1 MSNKDL
7 EKRSEYSKKYRLEN
21 KEKITEYG
29 KKYYQ
34 ENKEKINEQAKQ
46 YRLENKEKI
55 IEHKREYYQ
64 ENKEKINEHKR
75 EYYQE
80 NKEKISEQAKQYRLE
95 NKEMWMCTAS
105 KVRAKQKNLPFN
117 LSTEYLK
124 EIWPEDN
131 KCPALGITMK
141 KGDFCVTDHSPTLDR
156 IIPELGYIKGN
167 VQVVSALANRIM
179 SDATVNQVMAV
190 AKHYEKITKELENG
204 KKTLQQR

>member
-1 MSNKDL
+1 MMMPNKDP
-7 EKRSEYSKKYRLEN
+7 EKLSEYNKKYYQEN
-21 KEKITEYG
+21 KEKRTESY

-34 ENKEKINEQAKQ
+34 ENKEKINEHSK
-46 YRLENKEKI
+46 
-55 IEHKREYYQ
+55 EYYQ
-64 ENKEKINEHKR
+64 ENKEKINE
-75 EYYQE
+75 QT
-80 NKEKISEQAKQYRLE
+80 KQYRLE
-95 NKEMWMCTAS
+95 NKEKWMCNTS

-156 IIPELGYIKGN
+156 IIPKLGYIKGN

>member
-21 KEKITEYG
+21 KEKLTEYG

-34 ENKEKINEQAKQ
+34 ENKEKIIERKREYRLENKEKINEQTKQ
-46 YRLENKEKI
+46 YRLENKEK
-55 IEHKREYYQ
+55 
-64 ENKEKINEHKR
+64 
-75 EYYQE
+75 
-80 NKEKISEQAKQYRLE
+80 
-95 NKEMWMCTAS
+95 WMCNTS

>member
-1 MSNKDL
+1 MPNKDP
-7 EKRSEYSKKYRLEN
+7 EKQNEYSKKYRLEN
-21 KEKITEYG
+21 KEKINEYG

-34 ENKEKINEQAKQ
+34 ENKEKRTESYKKYYQ
-46 YRLENKEKI
+46 ENKEKI
-55 IEHKREYYQ
+55 NEHSKEYYQ
-64 ENKEKINEHKR
+64 ENKEKINE
-75 EYYQE
+75 QT
-80 NKEKISEQAKQYRLE
+80 KQYRLE
-95 NKEMWMCTAS
+95 NKEKWMCNTS

-131 KCPALGITMK
+131 KCPALGITMR

-156 IIPELGYIKGN
+156 IIPKLGYIKGN

-179 SDATVNQVMAV
+179 SNATVNQVMAV

-204 KKTLQQR
+204 KKTLQQRWVWQSR

>member
-64 ENKEKINEHKR
+64 ENKEKI
-75 EYYQE
+75 
-80 NKEKISEQAKQYRLE
+80 SEQAKQYRLE

-131 KCPALGITMK
+131 KCPALGITMR

-156 IIPELGYIKGN
+156 IIPKLGYIKGN

-204 KKTLQQR
+204 KKTLQ

>member
-1 MSNKDL
+1 MMMPHKDP
-7 EKRSEYSKKYRLEN
+7 EKRAEYSKKYYQEN
-21 KEKITEYG
+21 KEKRKEQNKKYYQENKEKQMERN

-34 ENKEKINEQAKQ
+34 ENKEKINKHAKQ
-46 YRLENKEKI
+46 YRLENKE
-55 IEHKREYYQ
+55 H
-64 ENKEKINEHKR
+64 
-75 EYYQE
+75 
-80 NKEKISEQAKQYRLE
+80 
-95 NKEMWMCTAS
+95 WMCCTS

-156 IIPELGYIKGN
+156 IIPELGYTKGN

-179 SDATVNQVMAV
+179 SDATVDQVMAV

-204 KKTLQQR
+204 KKTLQ

>member
-1 MSNKDL
+1 MMMPNKDL
-7 EKRSEYSKKYRLEN
+7 EKQNEYSKKYRLEN

-55 IEHKREYYQ
+55 I
-64 ENKEKINEHKR
+64 EHKR

-141 KGDFCVTDHSPTLDR
+141 RGDFCVTAHSPTLDR

-179 SDATVNQVMAV
+179 SNATVNQVMAV

>member
-1 MSNKDL
+1 MMMPNKDP
-7 EKRSEYSKKYRLEN
+7 EKQNEYSKKYRLEN
-21 KEKITEYG
+21 KEKINEYG

-34 ENKEKINEQAKQ
+34 ENKEKRTESYKKYYQ
-46 YRLENKEKI
+46 ENKEKI
-55 IEHKREYYQ
+55 NEHSKEYYQ
-64 ENKEKINEHKR
+64 ENKEKINE
-75 EYYQE
+75 QT
-80 NKEKISEQAKQYRLE
+80 KQYRLE
-95 NKEMWMCTAS
+95 NKEKWMCNTS

-141 KGDFCVTDHSPTLDR
+141 RGDFCVTDHSPTLDR
-156 IIPELGYIKGN
+156 IIPKLGYIKGN

>member
-1 MSNKDL
+1 MPNKDP
-7 EKRSEYSKKYRLEN
+7 EKQNEYSKKYRLEN
-21 KEKITEYG
+21 KEKINEYG

-34 ENKEKINEQAKQ
+34 ENKEKRTESYKKYYQ
-46 YRLENKEKI
+46 ENKEKI
-55 IEHKREYYQ
+55 NEHSKEYYQ
-64 ENKEKINEHKR
+64 ENKEKINE
-75 EYYQE
+75 QT
-80 NKEKISEQAKQYRLE
+80 KQYRLE
-95 NKEMWMCTAS
+95 NKEKWMCNTS

-156 IIPELGYIKGN
+156 IIPKLGYIKGN

>member
-1 MSNKDL
+1 MMMPNKDP
-7 EKRSEYSKKYRLEN
+7 EKLSEYNKKYYQEN
-21 KEKITEYG
+21 KEKRTESY

-34 ENKEKINEQAKQ
+34 ENKEKIN
-46 YRLENKEKI
+46 
-55 IEHKREYYQ
+55 
-64 ENKEKINEHKR
+64 
-75 EYYQE
+75 
-80 NKEKISEQAKQYRLE
+80 EQAKQYRLE

-131 KCPALGITMK
+131 KCPALGIKMK

-156 IIPELGYIKGN
+156 IIPELGYTKGN

>member
-1 MSNKDL
+1 MPNKDP
-7 EKRSEYSKKYRLEN
+7 EKQNEYSKKYRLEN
-21 KEKITEYG
+21 KEKINEYG

-34 ENKEKINEQAKQ
+34 ENKEKRTESYKKYYQ
-46 YRLENKEKI
+46 ENKEKI
-55 IEHKREYYQ
+55 NEHSKEYYQ
-64 ENKEKINEHKR
+64 ENKEKINE
-75 EYYQE
+75 QT
-80 NKEKISEQAKQYRLE
+80 KQYRLE
-95 NKEMWMCTAS
+95 NKEKWMCNTS

-131 KCPALGITMK
+131 KCPALGITMR

-156 IIPELGYIKGN
+156 IIPKLGYIKGN

-179 SDATVNQVMAV
+179 SNATVNQVMAV

>member
-1 MSNKDL
+1 MPNKDP
-7 EKRSEYSKKYRLEN
+7 EKQNEYSKKYRLEN
-21 KEKITEYG
+21 KEKINEYG

-34 ENKEKINEQAKQ
+34 ENKEKRTESYKKYYQ
-46 YRLENKEKI
+46 ENKEKI
-55 IEHKREYYQ
+55 NEHSKEYYQ
-64 ENKEKINEHKR
+64 ENKEKINE
-75 EYYQE
+75 QT
-80 NKEKISEQAKQYRLE
+80 KQYRLE
-95 NKEMWMCTAS
+95 NKEKWMCNTS

-131 KCPALGITMK
+131 KCPALGITMR

-156 IIPELGYIKGN
+156 IIPKLGYIKGN

-204 KKTLQQR
+204 KKTLQ

>member
-1 MSNKDL
+1 MPNKDP
-7 EKRSEYSKKYRLEN
+7 EKQNEYSKKYRLEN
-21 KEKITEYG
+21 KEKINEYG

-34 ENKEKINEQAKQ
+34 ENKEKRTESYKKYYQ
-46 YRLENKEKI
+46 ENKEKI
-55 IEHKREYYQ
+55 NEHSKEYYQ
-64 ENKEKINEHKR
+64 ENKEKINE
-75 EYYQE
+75 QT
-80 NKEKISEQAKQYRLE
+80 KQYRLE
-95 NKEMWMCTAS
+95 NKEKWMCNTS

-131 KCPALGITMK
+131 KCPALGITMR

-156 IIPELGYIKGN
+156 IIPKLGYIKGN

>member
-1 MSNKDL
+1 MPNKDP
-7 EKRSEYSKKYRLEN
+7 EKQNEYSKKYRLEN
-21 KEKITEYG
+21 KEKLTEYG

-55 IEHKREYYQ
+55 I
-64 ENKEKINEHKR
+64 EHKR

-131 KCPALGITMK
+131 KCPALGITMR

-156 IIPELGYIKGN
+156 IIPKLGYIKGN

>member
-1 MSNKDL
+1 MPNKDP
-7 EKRSEYSKKYRLEN
+7 EKQNEYSKKYRLEN

-55 IEHKREYYQ
+55 I
-64 ENKEKINEHKR
+64 EHKR

-131 KCPALGITMK
+131 KCPALGITMR

-156 IIPELGYIKGN
+156 IIPKLGYIKGN

>member
-1 MSNKDL
+1 MPNKDP
-7 EKRSEYSKKYRLEN
+7 EKQNEYSKKYRLEN
-21 KEKITEYG
+21 KEKINEYG

-34 ENKEKINEQAKQ
+34 ENKEKRTESYK
-46 YRLENKEKI
+46 K
-55 IEHKREYYQ
+55 YYQ
-64 ENKEKINEHKR
+64 ENKEKINEHSK

-80 NKEKISEQAKQYRLE
+80 NKEKIIERNKQYRLE
-95 NKEMWMCTAS
+95 NKERWMCTTS

-131 KCPALGITMK
+131 KCPALGINMK
-141 KGDFCVTDHSPTLDR
+141 KGDFCVADHSPTLDR
-156 IIPELGYIKGN
+156 IIPKLGYIKGN

>member
-1 MSNKDL
+1 MPNKDP
-7 EKRSEYSKKYRLEN
+7 EKQNEYSKKYRLEN

-64 ENKEKINEHKR
+64 ENKEKI
-75 EYYQE
+75 
-80 NKEKISEQAKQYRLE
+80 SEQAKQYRLE
-95 NKEMWMCTAS
+95 NKEKWMCNTS

-156 IIPELGYIKGN
+156 IIPKLGYIKGN

>member
-1 MSNKDL
+1 MMMPNKDP
-7 EKRSEYSKKYRLEN
+7 EKQNEYSKKYRLEN
-21 KEKITEYG
+21 KEKINEYG

-34 ENKEKINEQAKQ
+34 ENKEKRTESYKKYYQ
-46 YRLENKEKI
+46 ENKEKI
-55 IEHKREYYQ
+55 NEHSKEYYQ
-64 ENKEKINEHKR
+64 ENKEKINE
-75 EYYQE
+75 QT
-80 NKEKISEQAKQYRLE
+80 KQYRLE
-95 NKEMWMCTAS
+95 NKEKWMCNTS

-131 KCPALGITMK
+131 KCPALGITMR

-156 IIPELGYIKGN
+156 IIPKLGYIKGN